1 MILVCLPWV
10 SAKIMDYSGAH
21 FIATTEGDVATFT
34 DYDYLVHRTNLSEY
48 ESIIRETDYI
58 LKTMSDARMS
68 ALIKEQIREI
78 ERLLTILQANRRH
91 ARSLDFLGSALKFV
105 AGTPDHSDLEVLTAN
120 EEALTENNNKQAVI
134 NSMLQERI
142 NDITDRVNNIIERKG
157 SNSVQ
162 EEELILFELII
173 ERNGNTISFLNG
185 LALSVVLAK
194 ENIINPVIFDNIEN
208 TVMLKSRKI
217 PISISNILKCSNI
230 SIFQNNSIIIQI
242 IKYPVLT
249 NLCKFLKIY
258 PVIQNNSMLKLDIN
272 QASKCDEWAIPVKD
286 CTSMG
291 STNICRE
298 ANDTCL
304 FQLLN
309 NNTASCLTQS
319 ADHIPPVQRISE
331 ESILLNDVLNTSI
344 SETDTITVNGTVL
357 ITFLESVA
365 INGTIYYNKEKKQRQ
380 FIKPH
385 PPKILDVLKNSH
397 ETKITLPYL
406 HKINLKNYELISNL
420 QENIVAHRTTLIIVA
435 ISIPILLCLV
445 CYFRRKKRQDTT
457 NIEDIIQKIRS
468 KQGRSDT

>member
-1 MILVCLPWV
+1 
-10 SAKIMDYSGAH
+10 MDYSGAH

-34 DYDYLVHRTNLSEY
+34 EYDYLVHRTNLSEY
-48 ESIIRETDYI
+48 ESLIRETDYI
-58 LKTMSDARMS
+58 LKTMTDARMS

-91 ARSLDFLGSALKFV
+91 ARSLDILGSALKFI

-120 EEALTENNNKQAVI
+120 EKALTENNNKQAVI
-134 NSMLQERI
+134 NSVLQERI
-142 NDITDRVNNIIERKG
+142 NDITDRVNNIMERKG
-157 SNSVQ
+157 SNSIQ

-173 ERNGNTISFLNG
+173 ERNGNTISFLNS
-185 LALSVVLAK
+185 LALSIVLAK
-194 ENIINPVIFDNIEN
+194 ENIINPVIFDNIED
-208 TVMLKSRKI
+208 TDIKKSGKV

-230 SIFQNNSIIIQI
+230 SIFQNSSIIIQI
-242 IKYPVLT
+242 VKYPVLT

-258 PVIQNNSMLKLDIN
+258 PVIQNNSILKLDIN

-291 STNICRE
+291 STNICRK

-331 ESILLNDVLNTSI
+331 ESILLNDVLNTSV

-357 ITFLESVA
+357 ITFSESVS
-365 INGTIYYNKEKKQRQ
+365 INGTIYNKEHKQRK
-380 FIKPH
+380 FVEPH

-397 ETKITLPYL
+397 ETKISLPYL

-420 QENIVAHRTTLIIVA
+420 QENIVAHRTTLIIIA
-435 ISIPILLCLV
+435 ISMPIILWLI
-445 CYFRRKKRQDTT
+445 CYFRGKKRQDTT
-457 NIEDIIQKIRS
+457 IVEDIIQKIRS